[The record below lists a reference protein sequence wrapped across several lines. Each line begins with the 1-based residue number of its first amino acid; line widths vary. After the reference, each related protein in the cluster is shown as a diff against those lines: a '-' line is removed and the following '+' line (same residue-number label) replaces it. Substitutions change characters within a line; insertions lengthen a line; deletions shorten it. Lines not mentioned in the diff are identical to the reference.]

1 MDVILLLARI
11 LLAVIFG
18 VAGGAKL
25 ADPAGSRKALT
36 GFGVPESFAIPLGW
50 ALPILEIVVA
60 LLLLPLSTAWFGGI
74 GALALLLV
82 FLVGIGVNLARG
94 NAPDCHCFGQ
104 LHSEPVSAKVLV
116 RNSAL
121 ALVAVLI
128 VVQGQ
133 LPPGLSAFAW
143 LADLKVGEIITLMIS
158 VGTVALLVPTFVFL
172 RRVLQQQTSV
182 LEKLEAMKK
191 VIEED
196 YAEPAPIEREDAVP
210 PVEGLPVG
218 APAPSFTL
226 VAVGGGQVSLT
237 DLLAPRKPVLLLF
250 VSPSCLPCKTLLPLV
265 RVWQR
270 DYAEQLTVAL
280 LSKGTPEE
288 VEKRIAKYGA
298 THLLQQGES
307 NVADEYQAKWTPA
320 AVVIDA
326 NGKIASP
333 MTYGDEA
340 IRALVTHTV
349 TTMESS
355 ATNGNGHKPRIAVG
369 TSLFKVGEPAPR
381 FSLPNVQGQIVNT
394 EDLLGRDSLLLFW
407 DPGCPYCQAM
417 TDDLK
422 RWEEK
427 TPQGAPR
434 LVIIASGK
442 QELIEAKGQE
452 FKSLVLSDPDFDI
465 GPMFGT
471 NSTPSAVLLDSQG
484 RIASS
489 LAKGEKNILAL
500 VGVRKVSLPIA
511 ARN

>member
-1 MDVILLLARI
+1 MEVILLVARI
-11 LLAVIFG
+11 VLAMIFG
-18 VAGGAKL
+18 VAGVAKL
-25 ADPAGSRKALT
+25 ADPNGSRKALT

-50 ALPILEIVVA
+50 ALPLVEIAVA
-60 LLLLPLSTAWFGGI
+60 IALLPLATAWFGGV
-74 GALALLLV
+74 GALGLLV
-82 FLVGIGVNLARG
+82 IFLVGISVNLARG
-94 NAPDCHCFGQ
+94 NAADCHCFGQ

-116 RNSAL
+116 RNAAL
-121 ALVAVLI
+121 AVVAALI

-133 LPPGLSAFAW
+133 AQSGLSAFDW
-143 LADLKVGEIITLMIS
+143 LADLQAGEIITLLIS
-158 VGTVALLVPTFVFL
+158 VGTLALLVPTFVFL
-172 RRVLQQQTSV
+172 RRVLTQQTAL
-182 LEKLEAMKK
+182 LEKLDAMKK
-191 VIEED
+191 IVEED

-218 APAPSFTL
+218 APAPHFALASAT
-226 VAVGGGQVSLT
+226 GGKVSLT
-237 DLLAPRKPVLLLF
+237 ELLAPRKPVLLLF

-265 RVWQR
+265 RVWER
-270 DYAEQLTVAL
+270 DYGDHLTVAL
-280 LSKGTPEE
+280 LSKGSAEE

-298 THLLQQGES
+298 TNLLRQDES
-307 NVADEYQAKWTPA
+307 HVADEYQAKWTPA

-349 TTMESS
+349 TTLES
-355 ATNGNGHKPRIAVG
+355 NGNGHKPRIAVG

-381 FSLPNVQGQIVNT
+381 FSLPNVQGKTVNA

-407 DPGCPYCQAM
+407 DPGCPFCQAM

-422 RWEEK
+422 RWEER
-427 TPQGAPR
+427 TPPGAPQ
-434 LVIIASGK
+434 LVIVASGK
-442 QELIEAKGQE
+442 PELIEEKGRE
-452 FKSLVLSDPDFDI
+452 FKSLVLADPDFDI
-465 GPMFGT
+465 GPLFGT

-500 VGVRKVSLPIA
+500 AGVRKVSLPIA